1 MDDIGDVVLYI
12 RSIRSHFRM
21 PFYYLYRFI
30 YVCIVVN
37 RIVEAGV
44 SLQRVQSFLLCKE
57 HASIQATDTARSGVE
72 LANLSAAY
80 ESQKPRLDDDMDLYQ
95 KEWLKT
101 QWEAS
106 LLQSQLAEA
115 ERKIHALL
123 QQGEGTS
130 KSETKPLTV
139 EEAHSSATHGLP
151 EADSRLL
158 SLKRVDFHCGAG
170 ELVAVVGMVGC
181 GKSTL
186 INTILGEVRTLSG
199 TSSVKGSLSY
209 FSQSPFIM
217 NATIRDNILFSHI
230 NDAEIDEERY
240 QRALK
245 CCALLPDMETFAKGD
260 LTEVGERGVTLSG

>member
-1 MDDIGDVVLYI
+1 MDDIGDVVLHI
-12 RSIRSHFRM
+12 SFVLTSVCL
-21 PFYYLYRFI
+21 FYYLYRFM

-115 ERKIHALL
+115 ERKIHALVQ

-139 EEAHSSATHGLP
+139 EEAYSSATHGLP